1 MSASPQAISAPQ
13 RYLTPTFRA
22 PAAGALAFLLALV
35 VAVHGTANA
44 QAPASYDG
52 RAHQIDV
59 RIPRLDGDAVID
71 GRLDE
76 APWAQAARLSGFS
89 QYRPVDGRPAE
100 DSTVV
105 LVFYSPTAIHFGI
118 RAYEEHGNVVRA
130 TLADRDNIAADDR
143 VQILLD
149 TYNDSR
155 RALLFAVNPLGVQQD
170 GVQSEGFDP
179 SQSAGGR
186 FDGIV
191 DISPD
196 FNFESR
202 GHVTPWGW
210 EAEIR
215 IPFKSLRYQ
224 SVDPQRWGLQITRVT
239 QHSGH
244 EDTWAPA
251 VRANA
256 SFLVQSGHL
265 DGLTGLRRGLVVDLD
280 PELTSSVAGSPGP
293 SDWRYDDPH
302 VRVGGNV
309 RWGVT
314 PNFTLNGTIRPDF
327 SQVESDVG
335 QVTVNERFALFFPE
349 KRPFFLEGLEQY
361 DTPDRL
367 IYTRQIGAPV
377 AGVKLTGKQGGTAIA
392 YLGAVDDKQLS
403 DNGVESPI
411 FNLLR
416 VRRDI
421 GTSSTLGIVHTDR
434 IEGSGYNRVS
444 GADGRVLWR
453 KLWYSQ
459 ALVAGSWTR
468 DALGTR
474 NGGLWDIVLADRTG
488 RSYGNHFSVL
498 GISPEFETRS
508 GFVPR
513 TGIVDSRVAN
523 RFSWYGKPKAA
534 LEQLTTFVLVSPLW
548 LYDEFPQGSPFEG
561 SYSDNITAN
570 IRGGWVLRA
579 NVASAY
585 QRFEPKAYSGYRYV
599 QGVDTVAIAN
609 PHGIY
614 GLWNGTVGGST
625 PNRALTLSVD
635 VGYGEAV
642 IFAEAARGRMR
653 TAELESSWHPNASL
667 RVETSVVH
675 QRIVRDRD
683 GSRYSTATI
692 PRIKTEY
699 QLTRAIFL
707 RYIGQYLAQDRTAL
721 VDARTGLPLVASPAG
736 IARFG
741 PSGALLTND
750 FRNDFLF
757 SYKPTPGTVFFFGY
771 GASLTEPTAFAL
783 SRDALHRVSDGFFLK
798 ASYRY
803 RL

>member
-1 MSASPQAISAPQ
+1 MSGSPQAISALQ
-13 RYLTPTFRA
+13 RFLTPTFR
-22 PAAGALAFLLALV
+22 PPFRGALAALLALTLPAPR
-35 VAVHGTANA
+35 VATAQSA
-44 QAPASYDG
+44 ATYDG

-59 RIPRLDGDAVID
+59 RIPRLGGDAAID
-71 GRLDE
+71 GRLDD
-76 APWAQAARLSGFS
+76 AVWAQAARLSGFS

-100 DSTVV
+100 DSTVI

-118 RAYEEHGNVVRA
+118 RAYEDHGNVVRA

-143 VQILLD
+143 IQILLD
-149 TYNDSR
+149 TYDDRR

-210 EAEIR
+210 EAEVR

-224 SVDPQRWGLQITRVT
+224 SADPQRWGLQVTRFT

-265 DGLTGLRRGLVVDLD
+265 SGLTQLRRGLVVDLD
-280 PELTSSVAGSPGP
+280 PELTSSVAGAPGP
-293 SDWRYDDPH
+293 DAWQYDDPH
-302 VRVGGNV
+302 VRAGGNV
-309 RWGVT
+309 RWGMT

-367 IYTRQIGAPV
+367 IYTRQIGAPLT
-377 AGVKLTGKQGGTAIA
+377 GVKLTGKQGGTAIA
-392 YLGAVDDKQLS
+392 YLGAVDDKRLS
-403 DNGVESPI
+403 DSRTESPV

-416 VRRDI
+416 VRRDL

-444 GADGRVLWR
+444 GVDGRVVWR

-459 ALVAGSWTR
+459 AELAGSWTR
-468 DALGTR
+468 DSSGTR
-474 NGGLWDIVLADRTG
+474 NGGLWDIVFADRTG
-488 RSYGNHFSVL
+488 RSYGNHYSL
-498 GISPEFETRS
+498 QGITPEFETRS

-513 TGIVDSRVAN
+513 TGIVDSRLAN
-523 RFSWYGKPKAA
+523 RFSWYGKPKAK
-534 LEQLTTFVLVSPLW
+534 LEQLTTFILVSPLW
-548 LYDEFPQGSPFEG
+548 LYDEFPRGSTFEG
-561 SYSDNITAN
+561 SYADNLTAN
-570 IRGGWVLRA
+570 IRGGWVLHA
-579 NVASAY
+579 NVANSY
-585 QRFEPKAYSGYRYV
+585 QRFEPEAYSGYRYV
-599 QGVDTVAIAN
+599 QGIDTLPVAS

-614 GLWNGTVGGST
+614 GLWSGTVGGST
-625 PNRALTLSVD
+625 PNRALTLELD
-635 VGYGEAV
+635 LGYGQGV
-642 IFAEAARGRMR
+642 IFAEAARGRAR
-653 TAELESSWHPNASL
+653 TAELEASWHPNASL
-667 RVETSVVH
+667 RVEASVVH
-675 QRIVRDRD
+675 QRIARERD

-699 QLTRAIFL
+699 QLSRAIFV
-707 RYIGQYLAQDRTAL
+707 RYIGQYVSQDRTAL
-721 VDARTGLPLVASPAG
+721 VDPRTGLPLIASPLG

-741 PSGALLTND
+741 PAAALLTND
-750 FRNDFLF
+750 FRNDLLF
-757 SYKPTPGTVFFFGY
+757 SCKPTPGTVFFFGY
-771 GASLTEPTAFAL
+771 GASLTEPNAFAL
-783 SRDALHRVSDGFFLK
+783 SRDAMHRVSDGFFLK

>member
-1 MSASPQAISAPQ
+1 MSASPQALSALS
-13 RYLTPTFRA
+13 RFLTPRLRA
-22 PAAGALAFLLALV
+22 PLAGALALLLALP
-35 VAVHGTANA
+35 ATRDAHA
-44 QAPASYDG
+44 QSPATYDG
-52 RAHQIDV
+52 SAHQIDV
-59 RIPRLDGDAVID
+59 RIPRLDGDAAID
-71 GRLDE
+71 GRLDDSV
-76 APWAQAARLSGFS
+76 WAHAARLTGFS

-118 RAYEEHGNVVRA
+118 RAYEAHGNVVRA

-149 TYNDSR
+149 TYDDSR

-265 DGLTGLRRGLVVDLD
+265 SGLTGLHRGLVVDLD
-280 PELTSSVAGSPGP
+280 PELTSSVAGAPGT
-293 SDWRYDDPH
+293 DGWQYDNAR
-302 VRVGGNV
+302 VRAGGNV

-367 IYTRQIGAPV
+367 IYTRQIGAPL

-392 YLGAVDDKQLS
+392 YLGAVDDKRLS
-403 DNGVESPI
+403 DNGQDSPV

-416 VRRDI
+416 IRRDI

-434 IEGSGYNRVS
+434 IEGRGYNRVS
-444 GADGRVLWR
+444 GVDGRVVWR

-459 ALVAGSWTR
+459 VQLAGSWTR
-468 DALGTR
+468 DSVGMR
-474 NGGLWDIVLADRTG
+474 SGGLWDIVLADRTG
-488 RSYGNHFSVL
+488 RSYGNHFSLL
-498 GISPEFETRS
+498 GISPDFETRS

-513 TGIVDSRVAN
+513 TGFVDETAAN
-523 RFSWYGKPKAA
+523 RFSWYGAPGAK
-534 LEQLTTFVLVSPLW
+534 LEQLTTFISASPLW
-548 LYDEFPQGSPFEG
+548 LYDQFPSGSSFEG
-561 SYSDNITAN
+561 EFDQNITAN
-570 IRGGWVLRA
+570 LRGGWSLRGKIG
-579 NVASAY
+579 NAY
-585 QRFEPKAYSGYRYV
+585 QRFEPQAYAGYRYV
-599 QGVDTVAIAN
+599 QGIDTLAAAN

-614 GLWNGTVGGST
+614 GLWSATAGGST
-625 PNRALTLSVD
+625 PNRALTLSLD
-635 VGYGEAV
+635 VGYGEGV
-642 IFAEAARGRMR
+642 IFAEAARGRVR
-653 TAELESSWHPNASL
+653 QATLTSSWHPDASL
-667 RVETSVVH
+667 RVETSIVH
-675 QRIVRDRD
+675 QRIVRERD
-683 GSRYSTATI
+683 GSRFSTATI

-699 QLTRAIFL
+699 QLSRAIFL
-707 RYIGQYLAQDRTAL
+707 RYIGQYVAQDRSAL
-721 VDARTGLPLVASPAG
+721 VDPRTGLPLIASPFG
-736 IARFG
+736 TARFG
-741 PSGALLTND
+741 PSAALLAND

-771 GASLTEPTAFAL
+771 GASLTEPTSFAL

>member
-1 MSASPQAISAPQ
+1 MSASPQAISALQ
-13 RYLTPTFRA
+13 RFLTPTFRS
-22 PAAGALAFLLALV
+22 PLRGALAALLALTLPAAR
-35 VAVHGTANA
+35 VATAQSGGT
-44 QAPASYDG
+44 YDG
-52 RAHQIDV
+52 QAHQIDV

-71 GRLDE
+71 GRLDD
-76 APWAQAARLSGFS
+76 AVWAQAARLSGFS

-100 DSTVV
+100 DSTVI

-143 VQILLD
+143 IQILLD
-149 TYNDSR
+149 TYDDRR

-202 GHVTPWGW
+202 GHVTTWGW
-210 EAEIR
+210 EAEVR

-224 SVDPQRWGLQITRVT
+224 SVDPQRWGLQVTRFT

-265 DGLTGLRRGLVVDLD
+265 SGLTQLRRGLVVDLD

-293 SDWRYDDPH
+293 DAWQYDNPH

-367 IYTRQIGAPV
+367 IYTRQIGAPLT
-377 AGVKLTGKQGGTAIA
+377 GVKLTGKQGGTAIA
-392 YLGAVDDKQLS
+392 YLGAVDDKRLS
-403 DNGVESPI
+403 DSGTESPV

-434 IEGSGYNRVS
+434 IEGSGYNRVT
-444 GADGRVLWR
+444 GVDGRVVWR

-459 ALVAGSWTR
+459 AELAGSWTR
-468 DALGTR
+468 DANGTR

-488 RSYGNHFSVL
+488 RSYGNHYSL
-498 GISPEFETRS
+498 QGITPEFETRS

-513 TGIVDSRVAN
+513 TGIVDSRMAN
-523 RFSWYGKPKAA
+523 RFSWYGKPKAK
-534 LEQLTTFVLVSPLW
+534 LEQLTTFVLLNPLW
-548 LYDEFPQGSPFEG
+548 LYDEFPHSSSFEG
-561 SYSDNITAN
+561 SYGDNITAN
-570 IRGGWVLRA
+570 IRGGWVLRG
-579 NVASAY
+579 NVANSY
-585 QRFEPKAYSGYRYV
+585 QRFEPQAYSGYRYV
-599 QGVDTVAIAN
+599 NGVDTLAVAA

-614 GLWNGTVGGST
+614 GLWSGEVGGST

-635 VGYGEAV
+635 FGYGQGV
-642 IFAEAARGRMR
+642 IFAEAARGRAR
-653 TAELESSWHPNASL
+653 SAELEASWHPNASL

-675 QRIVRDRD
+675 QRITRERD
-683 GSRYSTATI
+683 GTRFSTATI

-699 QLTRAIFL
+699 QLSRAIFL
-707 RYIGQYLAQDRTAL
+707 RYIGQYVSQDRTAL
-721 VDARTGLPLVASPAG
+721 VDPRTGLPLIASPFG

-741 PSGALLTND
+741 PSAALVTND
-750 FRNDFLF
+750 FRNDLLF

-771 GASLTEPTAFAL
+771 GASLTEPNAFAL

>member
-1 MSASPQAISAPQ
+1 MSASPHASG
-13 RYLTPTFRA
+13 THSHA
-22 PAAGALAFLLALV
+22 PAPAVPLMRAFARAILLSIFLPWRLALAQQP
-35 VAVHGTANA
+35 AV
-44 QAPASYDG
+44 YDG

-59 RIPRLDGDAVID
+59 RIPRIDGDAVID
-71 GRLDE
+71 GRLDD
-76 APWAQAARLSGFS
+76 AAWTQAARLTGFS
-89 QYRPVDGRPAE
+89 QYRPVDSRPAE

-118 RAYEEHGNVVRA
+118 RAYEAHGAVVRA

-143 VQILLD
+143 IQILLD
-149 TYNDSR
+149 TYDDSR

-215 IPFKSLRYQ
+215 IPFKTLRYQ
-224 SVDPQRWGLQITRVT
+224 ATDPQRWGLQITRVT

-265 DGLTGLRRGLVVDLD
+265 SGLTQLHRGLVVDID
-280 PELTSSVAGSPGP
+280 PELTSSVAGDQGP
-293 SDWRYDDPH
+293 TSWHYADPN

-314 PNFTLNGTIRPDF
+314 PNFTLNATVRPDF

-392 YLGAVDDKQLS
+392 YLGAVDDRRLS
-403 DNGVESPI
+403 DDGQQSPV

-416 VRRDI
+416 IRRDI

-444 GADGRVLWR
+444 GADGRVVWR

-459 ALVAGSWTR
+459 AQVAGSWTR
-468 DALGTR
+468 DAAGNR
-474 NGGLWDIVLADRTG
+474 SGALWDVVLADRTG
-488 RSYGNHFSVL
+488 RSYGNHYSL
-498 GISPEFETRS
+498 QGITPEFEARS
-508 GFVPR
+508 GYVPR
-513 TGIVDSRVAN
+513 TGIVDTRMAN
-523 RFSWYGKPKAA
+523 RFSWYGAPGAK
-534 LEQLTTFVLVSPLW
+534 LEQLTTFFLVQPLW
-548 LYDEFPQGSPFEG
+548 LYDEFPSGSSFEG
-561 SYSDNITAN
+561 SYSQQLTAN
-570 IRGGWVLRA
+570 IRGGWVLRGNIA
-579 NVASAY
+579 NSY
-585 QRFEPKAYSGYRYV
+585 QRFEQVAYQGYRYV
-599 QGVDTVAIAN
+599 QGVDTLLAPQ
-609 PHGIY
+609 PHGEY
-614 GLWNGTVGGST
+614 GLWNGSAGGST

-635 VGYGEAV
+635 LGYGEGV
-642 IFAEAARGRMR
+642 IFAEAARGRAA
-653 TAELESSWHPNASL
+653 TANVTASWHPNASL
-667 RVETSVVH
+667 RVDGSVVH
-675 QRIVRDRD
+675 QRIARDRD
-683 GSRYSTATI
+683 GSRFSTATI
-692 PRIKTEY
+692 PRVKTEY
-699 QLTRAIFL
+699 QLSRAIFL
-707 RYIGQYLAQDRTAL
+707 RYIGQYVAQDRTAL
-721 VDARTGLPLVASPAG
+721 VDPRTGLPLIASPAG
-736 IARFG
+736 IASFG
-741 PSGALLTND
+741 PSAASITND

-771 GASLTEPTAFAL
+771 GASLTEPSAFAF
-783 SRDALHRVSDGFFLK
+783 SRDSLHRVSDGFFLK